1 MPRLLYKAQSGKDYL
16 YLGYPMHLTPIEFR
30 ILDYVV
36 ERQGGAVDA
45 QALLEH
51 CYRGKIPD
59 ASNVSVRISA
69 INQKARTIGGRKL
82 LHLVSGRGYKIC
94 DDI

>member
-1 MPRLLYKAQSGKDYL
+1 
-16 YLGYPMHLTPIEFR
+16 MHLTPTEFR
-30 ILDYVV
+30 ILNYIA

-45 QALLEH
+45 ETLLEH
-51 CYRGKIPD
+51 CYQGKIPD

-69 INQKARTIGGRKL
+69 INQKARTIGGRRL
-82 LHLVSGRGYKIC
+82 LYLVNGRGYKIC